1 MEELKTFL
9 IKAKDEYYKGNPI
22 IPDEVYDRLEE
33 QLDVKNLS
41 VGTMSG
47 DDGFRYPHMFPMY
60 SLQKIY
66 EGEKDPH
73 KVYKQW
79 AEVTPKLDGAA
90 VSLLY
95 VDGCL
100 NMALTRGDGKKG
112 LDITDKVR
120 HLVPNTIFSRQ
131 AKQITGEIVA
141 PKEIPNARNYAA
153 GALNLKDIDEVR
165 ERDLTFVA
173 YGVNL
178 VFVLLGKKIWK
189 CYNRWRLI
197 LLSVSF

>member
-33 QLDVKNLS
+33 QLDIKNLS

-73 KVYKQW
+73 KVYKEW

-95 VDGCL
+95 VEG
-100 NMALTRGDGKKG
+100 
-112 LDITDKVR
+112 
-120 HLVPNTIFSRQ
+120 
-131 AKQITGEIVA
+131 
-141 PKEIPNARNYAA
+141 
-153 GALNLKDIDEVR
+153 
-165 ERDLTFVA
+165 
-173 YGVNL
+173 
-178 VFVLLGKKIWK
+178 
-189 CYNRWRLI
+189 
-197 LLSVSF
+197 

>member
-33 QLDVKNLS
+33 Q
-41 VGTMSG
+41 VGVLNVGSSEG
-47 DDGFRYPHMFPMY
+47 VRIPHMFPMY

-79 AEVTPKLDGAA
+79 AETTPKLDGAA
-90 VSLLY
+90 ISLLY

-120 HLVPNTIFSRQ
+120 HLVPNTIFSTQ

-141 PKEIPNARNYAA
+141 PKDIPNARNYAA
-153 GALNLKDIDEVR
+153 GALNLKD
-165 ERDLTFVA
+165 LTKS
-173 YGVNL
+173 
-178 VFVLLGKKIWK
+178 GKET
-189 CYNRWRLI
+189 
-197 LLSVSF
+197 